1 MKRFLILL
9 FLVPFALL
17 GQNLKDKINTDIR
30 GKIYDPAKAAN
41 MHQAIVDGMIAVTAS
56 GTNAYTATV
65 NAAITSYQTGYQQ
78 AVKFTNANTTAS
90 TINFNALGVK
100 SLVKD
105 GAGTALASGDLKANT
120 TYLLSYD
127 GTNFQVLNIAGSGG
141 GGGISG
147 LTSGRVT
154 FATSATTIGDS
165 PNLLFNSGTN
175 LLTLAGVSGTSTAT
189 TLLKIPTFQ
198 SGTTPNGISTVGD
211 YNLSVDQ
218 SFLNSDGQRNAVMNL
233 GYNVSSNG
241 TRQNTNEASVRFA
254 IESHYIGS
262 GTSPTGD
269 IEVHLESTDRA
280 GDVRRHF
287 TSNIQKANGTSSQAW
302 RTNTVQWSDETAT
315 YLSSYLGSLSLSSA
329 SRSLNISLDPNGVY
343 FTPVGSF
350 TNGVDFSGFNIMS
363 VPNGVFKN
371 SNLLVGTF
379 GTPAERV
386 HAYAGAGTNTYM
398 LSENISASQVAGFR
412 AKNDATNFV
421 EMSMYGSSVATV
433 GALTANNA
441 FVQTSS
447 PRLVLASGNAS
458 GEIVFAT
465 GSGVPQQAVI
475 ASNGFMGI
483 GTPTPNY
490 NLHIKGSSNT
500 NAYVES
506 TGTTNSSNYI
516 ANNNANQTFQLGRLG
531 TGYATYGVLNA
542 GRGYLYSSTG
552 SIAIGADNS
561 NGEII
566 FGTGSSVPERMR
578 LNASGQLG
586 IGTTSPATSALLDL
600 TSSTRALKLTEATR
614 ASITTPVNGML
625 TVDTNVPY
633 FHNGTSWINLLSKK
647 ASNWVDDLSST
658 PTAAGTTTL
667 TVSSNKI
674 QLFTGA
680 TTQTMVL
687 PDATTL
693 TVGHTF
699 IVHNQSSGVVT
710 VQTNGGATIR
720 LIAGGFDAEFVCTS
734 IGTAAG
740 TWEIQSNVN
749 SATGKGLTVN
759 HSLTLAGTDGTTMTF
774 PSTSA
779 TIARTDAANT
789 FTGIQSMTS
798 PAITT
803 SITTPSTSFDAF
815 NTTATTGNLFGAA
828 TTVTIGATTGTL
840 NLRNVTL
847 AAANATSFAMNGVSP
862 SITTTSTGTASVFNT
877 AALTGNLFGA
887 ATTVTIGGTPTT
899 ALTANIFTNATA
911 TATIKTINIGTGGAS
926 GSSTNVNIGSAVTG
940 ASSGTLTLGMTTIA
954 QSANFTSINLL
965 TTQTTTIDAFGAA
978 TNLSIGNTA
987 TAAQTVN
994 MFTASTGASTYNI
1007 ATGATLT
1014 ATTKTINIGTAGVS
1028 GSTTNVSIGSA
1039 TGGGQINLNE
1049 RVIFQSTETAG
1060 GTTGNQTI
1068 NLPSGSVNFAAA
1080 ATSITVTNSLAT
1092 TTSHIFCTIETNDAT
1107 ATIKNVVR
1115 ASGSFTINLNAAAT
1129 AETRVGFLVIN

>member
-78 AVKFTNANTTAS
+78 LVKFTNANTTAS

-127 GTNFQVLNIAGSGG
+127 GTNFQVLNIPGSGG

-154 FATSATTIGDS
+154 FATSGTTIGDS
-165 PNLLFNSGTN
+165 PDLTWDNTNKVLDIRTGGTARFQRSDNLLYWELGIP
-175 LLTLAGVSGTSTAT
+175 SGTSDITFSNSINVGFQFNTAGT
-189 TLLKIPTFQ
+189 TRWGYTNTQQFFIGTHLNFAANSYVFGGTTITAGSVLADFQ
-198 SGTTPNGISTVGD
+198 SSTKGIV
-211 YNLSVDQ
+211 L
-218 SFLNSDGQRNAVMNL
+218 
-233 GYNVSSNG
+233 
-241 TRQNTNEASVRFA
+241 
-254 IESHYIGS
+254 
-262 GTSPTGD
+262 PT
-269 IEVHLESTDRA
+269 
-280 GDVRRHF
+280 
-287 TSNIQKANGTSSQAW
+287 
-302 RTNTVQWSDETAT
+302 
-315 YLSSYLGSLSLSSA
+315 
-329 SRSLNISLDPNGVY
+329 
-343 FTPVGSF
+343 
-350 TNGVDFSGFNIMS
+350 
-363 VPNGVFKN
+363 
-371 SNLLVGTF
+371 
-379 GTPAERV
+379 
-386 HAYAGAGTNTYM
+386 
-398 LSENISASQVAGFR
+398 
-412 AKNDATNFV
+412 
-421 EMSMYGSSVATV
+421 
-433 GALTANNA
+433 
-441 FVQTSS
+441 
-447 PRLVLASGNAS
+447 
-458 GEIVFAT
+458 
-465 GSGVPQQAVI
+465 
-475 ASNGFMGI
+475 
-483 GTPTPNY
+483 
-490 NLHIKGSSNT
+490 
-500 NAYVES
+500 
-506 TGTTNSSNYI
+506 
-516 ANNNANQTFQLGRLG
+516 
-531 TGYATYGVLNA
+531 
-542 GRGYLYSSTG
+542 
-552 SIAIGADNS
+552 
-561 NGEII
+561 
-566 FGTGSSVPERMR
+566 
-578 LNASGQLG
+578 
-586 IGTTSPATSALLDL
+586 
-600 TSSTRALKLTEATR
+600 ATR

-633 FHNGTSWINLLSKK
+633 FHNATNWGKVIVAD
-647 ASNWVDDLSST
+647 ASN
-658 PTAAGTTTL
+658 
-667 TVSSNKI
+667 NI
-674 QLFTGA
+674 
-680 TTQTMVL
+680 VL
-687 PDATTL
+687 
-693 TVGHTF
+693 G
-699 IVHNQSSGVVT
+699 
-710 VQTNGGATIR
+710 GGATASQLR
-720 LIAGGFDAEFVCTS
+720 FLEPSGSGSNYAS
-734 IGTAAG
+734 IEAPTLAANNNYILPNAYPTVSGQVLSSNTTGTMSWTPFALSGTA
-740 TWEIQSNVN
+740 S
-749 SATGKGLTVN
+749 
-759 HSLTLAGTDGTTMTF
+759 TTMTF
-774 PSTSA
+774 PTTSA
-779 TIARTDAANT
+779 TIARTDAAQT
-789 FTGIQSMTS
+789 FTGVQSMTS
-798 PAITT
+798 PDITT
-803 SITTPSTSFDAF
+803 RITTPSTSFDAF

-828 TTVTIGATTGTL
+828 TTLTIGATTGTL

-847 AAANATSFAMNGVSP
+847 TAANATSFAMNGASP

-887 ATTVTIGGTPTT
+887 ATTLSVGGTPTGAVTHNYSANATATATTKTVNLGTAGAAGSTTNVNIGSATASAVLGTLTLGFPTIVQPSNYTSLALFNTQSTTVNFAGAATTFNLGGTPTT

-965 TTQTTTIDAFGAA
+965 TTQTTTIDAFGVA